1 MTRSSVPSLLAALA
15 ICATV
20 PVNAGVTAD
29 VLLTH
34 GKLYTADGNRSFA
47 TAMAIKGGD
56 IIYVGDER
64 IARSF
69 AGPGTRTRDLHGATV
84 LPGLIDSH
92 IHVTDSLQPVG
103 CDLDNATLSLAELT
117 AFIRGCIRRYHTP
130 PGQWVSVRQWNYANG
145 NTPDDGHPTLRAA
158 LDAASMRHPIHLL
171 GSDGHHGAFNSLALA
186 GARNDQGKV
195 VGLSARTLDT
205 DFAASRP
212 MVGVDAT
219 GEPDGAV
226 NETLQ
231 YAIDGPDEYA
241 QERED
246 FRHVMANPVAV
257 VRHLNA
263 AGITGALDA
272 SVVGSRL
279 PFYDRVLE
287 RSQLTFRTVIAQF
300 YEPARFRRDDGSIDL
315 AAMVERAQAV
325 RKHFEPS
332 GLVRA
337 DTVKLYADGGLE
349 GNPLSAP
356 PTLPNAA
363 VLRPYLQP
371 RFATGPEGYP
381 VAVGYVDTGSE
392 TCAKAR
398 ANPPRTATERAE
410 FVAREGYHPG
420 QCAISDGALYQPPEV
435 MNAFVRAFHRE
446 GFALH
451 IHVIGDRGAR
461 AAIDAIEAAR
471 SAGGP
476 DLHRDGLAHLELA
489 HPDDIARIGKD
500 KLYVAFT
507 YAWAYVD
514 PEGDQAVIPFI
525 DRTAAP
531 TGSLHSPQN
540 YFDRYAYPTRDVLA
554 AGGIP
559 VGGSDA
565 PVETRDPRPFVN
577 VARAVSRSV
586 PGGTALNPAQS
597 ISLLDAVDS
606 YTISG
611 ARFLGWGDVA
621 GSLEAGKSADFVI
634 IDRDIFALGDRADF
648 GSIEQT
654 RVVETWFGGK
664 RVYGRSGP
672 PPARENAPVRTAPAE
687 AAAARTQPPAR

>member
-1 MTRSSVPSLLAALA
+1 MSRLFARTLLAASITCGALA
-15 ICATV
+15 S
-20 PVNAGVTAD
+20 NAEIPAD
-29 VLLTH
+29 FILTH

-47 TAMAIKGGD
+47 SAMAVRGNA
-56 IIYVGDER
+56 IIFVGDER
-64 IARSF
+64 TARSF
-69 AGPGTRTRDLHGATV
+69 AGPRTRVRDLHGATV

-92 IHVTDSLQPVG
+92 IHVTDSLKPVG

-117 AFIRGCIRRYHTP
+117 TFIRGCIRKYRTP

-145 NTPDDGHPTLRAA
+145 NAPDAGHPTLRAA
-158 LDAASMRHPIHLL
+158 LDAASTRHPIHLL
-171 GSDGHHGAFNSLALA
+171 GSDGHHGAFNSVALA
-186 GARNDQGKV
+186 GARNAKGTV
-195 VGLSARTLDT
+195 VGLSAGTLAT
-205 DFAASRP
+205 DFAASQA

-231 YAIDGPDEYA
+231 SALDGPDEYA

-246 FRHVMANPVAV
+246 FRQVMANPAAV

-263 AGITGALDA
+263 AGITGVLDA
-272 SVVGSRL
+272 SVAGSRL
-279 PFYDRVLE
+279 AFYDSIL
-287 RSQLTFRTVIAQF
+287 QHQQMTFRAVIAQF
-300 YEPARFRRDDGSIDL
+300 YEPARFRRDDGRIDL
-315 AAMVERAQAV
+315 APIVEQARAV
-325 RKHFEPS
+325 RSHFAPS

-337 DTVKLYADGGLE
+337 DTIKLYADGGLE
-349 GNPLSAP
+349 GNPFSEP

-371 RFATGPEGYP
+371 RFAKGPDGYP
-381 VAVGYVDTGSE
+381 VAVGYVDSGSD
-392 TCAKAR
+392 TCRSAR
-398 ANPPRTATERAE
+398 LNPPRTAKERSD
-410 FVAREGYHPG
+410 FLAREGFHPG
-420 QCAISDGALYQPPEV
+420 QCVISDGTLYQPPEV
-435 MNAFVRAFHRE
+435 MNDFVRAFHTE

-461 AAIDAIEAAR
+461 AAIDALEAAR
-471 SAGGP
+471 ASGGP

-489 HPDDIARIGKD
+489 HPDDIARIGRD

-525 DRTAAP
+525 DRTTGP
-531 TGSLHSPQN
+531 TGSLHSAGN
-540 YFDRYAYPTRDVLA
+540 YFDRYAYPTHDVLA

-577 VARAVSRSV
+577 MARAVSRQV
-586 PGGTALNPAQS
+586 PGGIALNPSQS
-597 ISLLDAVDS
+597 IPLLDAIDS

-621 GSLEAGKSADFVI
+621 GSLEAGKSADFVVL
-634 IDRDIFALGDRADF
+634 DRDIFALGDRADF
-648 GSIEQT
+648 GAIEQT
-654 RVVETWFGGK
+654 RVLETWFRGR
-664 RVYGRSGP
+664 RVHARAVPGSG
-672 PPARENAPVRTAPAE
+672 
-687 AAAARTQPPAR
+687 